1 MDVYMK
7 INSRNNPQQA
17 KKVARL
23 KYAERQIEKWIKWS
37 INNRGFIKYKELV
50 EIHDK
55 YNIKCYD

>member
-1 MDVYMK
+1 MRQNY
-7 INSRNNPQQA
+7 RNNPQQA

>member
-1 MDVYMK
+1 MRQ
-7 INSRNNPQQA
+7 NSRINPEQA
-17 KKVARL
+17 KKIARL

-37 INNRGFIKYKELV
+37 INNRGFIKYKEIV

>member
-7 INSRNNPQQA
+7 INSRDNITKE

-37 INNRGFIKYKELV
+37 IKNRGLLKYKELV

-55 YNIKCYD
+55 YNIKCYG